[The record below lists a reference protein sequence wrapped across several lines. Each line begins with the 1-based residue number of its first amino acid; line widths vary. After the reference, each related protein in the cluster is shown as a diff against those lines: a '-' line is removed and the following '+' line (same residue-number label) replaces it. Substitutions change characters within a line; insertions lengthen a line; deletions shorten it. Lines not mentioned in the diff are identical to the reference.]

1 MEVKGHQR
9 EIDKFT
15 DEAQTL
21 QNLTS
26 ESRVGHFVS
35 QLTSRYQTLLTSG
48 KVSLKV
54 ISRSL
59 FGVESGPLCL
69 SAHISL
75 PGSAH
80 LGQGEF
86 EGYFT

>member
-1 MEVKGHQR
+1 M
-9 EIDKFT
+9 
-15 DEAQTL
+15 
-21 QNLTS
+21 
-26 ESRVGHFVS
+26 GHFVS

-54 ISRSL
+54 ISPSL

-75 PGSAH
+75 PDSAH